1 MLGGF
6 EVRRRWRRVVLLA
19 VLVGVVG
26 AIVLSSVAGA
36 RRTSSALSRFNAS
49 SRASE
54 LELFVGDATPAQ
66 LREFRQVKNVVSF
79 APLRGGAL
87 SFPTAPG
94 LQAIA
99 QAVDTRFGTVVDRPR
114 VIAGRLA
121 RSTAVDEANVGE
133 ALATQLHIGVGD
145 HLDGESYTPA
155 QVDQCLTGGCNQ
167 ATVPAGPRIRL
178 RIVGIVRR
186 PLDLGD
192 RGAAGGVLVLT
203 PAFNRKYENR
213 IGTFNGTILRVRARN
228 GAADVGQIAAA
239 ARRIFGKSPEFGV
252 QDLAVDTQGAQNA
265 IDVLVVALWTF
276 AGVTALAG
284 LVAITIVLSR
294 EISLSTTDQTTERA
308 LGLTRLQNVAIGGLQ
323 ALPIALVGALIAVVG
338 AAFAS
343 RMFPI
348 GVARRAEPDLG
359 LHLDWTVLA
368 LGTAAIVSG
377 ILLLAFLAAFRTTR
391 RQGRGE
397 FVKHGQTAR
406 AIDAA
411 SRAGVRPVATTGVRM
426 ALEPGRG
433 SATVPVRSAIFGGV
447 FGVLGVV
454 AVFLFAS
461 SLDHIV
467 ATPASYGWTWNFAAT
482 VDSPSVVARQT
493 PLADVP
499 GVAAVAKVL
508 TANLQLDGRPVIVW
522 GFTSLRGTL
531 GPQVVA
537 GREPRSPNEIALGA
551 SSLDELGKSIGDT
564 VRGDGPDG
572 SHRYRIVGRGV
583 FPKLDSAQPLANGAA
598 LTGAGFA
605 RLLSPTNLNIGTV
618 YAAVRDSPSADP
630 ATVEHRVANIAD
642 VGRPFGPT
650 VPVEVDRLRQV
661 NWLPVTL
668 AGLLSLLAL
677 LAVGHALVTS
687 VRRRRRDL
695 AVLKTL
701 GFDRGQI
708 RATIAWQ
715 ATTLALVGLIIGIPA
730 GILVGSFV
738 WRQVATGLGI
748 ATTPQIPVL
757 ALLLTIPAALVAV
770 NLIAYAPA
778 RAAARTRPAV
788 ALRSE

>member
-1 MLGGF
+1 
-6 EVRRRWRRVVLLA
+6 
-19 VLVGVVG
+19 
-26 AIVLSSVAGA
+26 
-36 RRTSSALSRFNAS
+36 
-49 SRASE
+49 
-54 LELFVGDATPAQ
+54 
-66 LREFRQVKNVVSF
+66 
-79 APLRGGAL
+79 
-87 SFPTAPG
+87 
-94 LQAIA
+94 
-99 QAVDTRFGTVVDRPR
+99 
-114 VIAGRLA
+114 
-121 RSTAVDEANVGE
+121 
-133 ALATQLHIGVGD
+133 
-145 HLDGESYTPA
+145 
-155 QVDQCLTGGCNQ
+155 
-167 ATVPAGPRIRL
+167 
-178 RIVGIVRR
+178 
-186 PLDLGD
+186 
-192 RGAAGGVLVLT
+192 
-203 PAFNRKYENR
+203 
-213 IGTFNGTILRVRARN
+213 
-228 GAADVGQIAAA
+228 
-239 ARRIFGKSPEFGV
+239 
-252 QDLAVDTQGAQNA
+252 
-265 IDVLVVALWTF
+265 
-276 AGVTALAG
+276 
-284 LVAITIVLSR
+284 
-294 EISLSTTDQTTERA
+294 
-308 LGLTRLQNVAIGGLQ
+308 
-323 ALPIALVGALIAVVG
+323 
-338 AAFAS
+338 
-343 RMFPI
+343 
-348 GVARRAEPDLG
+348 
-359 LHLDWTVLA
+359 
-368 LGTAAIVSG
+368 
-377 ILLLAFLAAFRTTR
+377 
-391 RQGRGE
+391 
-397 FVKHGQTAR
+397 
-406 AIDAA
+406 
-411 SRAGVRPVATTGVRM
+411 
-426 ALEPGRG
+426 
-433 SATVPVRSAIFGGV
+433 
-447 FGVLGVV
+447 
-454 AVFLFAS
+454 
-461 SLDHIV
+461 
-467 ATPASYGWTWNFAAT
+467 
-482 VDSPSVVARQT
+482 
-493 PLADVP
+493 
-499 GVAAVAKVL
+499 VL

-537 GREPRSPNEIALGA
+537 GREPKSPNEIALGA

-630 ATVEHRVANIAD
+630 ATVEHRVADIAD

-738 WRQVATGLGI
+738 WRQVATGLGM